1 MIYKNKII
9 KDVERVELSVKWYN
23 PEKGYGFLLLNQAAS
38 LCDIMI
44 HFSHLANIGCSYV
57 KEGDRVICDISH
69 GKSGLQVVRVI
80 EVKFGSSELRT
91 LSSFVDSR
99 RTSFDSDSLEDIEG
113 IIKWYNPDK
122 GYGFIRYDDGRRD
135 IFLHSSV
142 IRAAGYKA
150 LEPGIRVLAKV
161 ATSERGPEARSILV
175 LLEAEDKQMVS

>member
-1 MIYKNKII
+1 MKPI
-9 KDVERVELSVKWYN
+9 VLE
-23 PEKGYGFLLLNQAAS
+23 
-38 LCDIMI
+38 
-44 HFSHLANIGCSYV
+44 
-57 KEGDRVICDISH
+57 
-69 GKSGLQVVRVI
+69 
-80 EVKFGSSELRT
+80 T
-91 LSSFVDSR
+91 LSSFVDFR
-99 RTSFDSDSLEDIEG
+99 RTSFDSNSLEDIEG